1 MILII
6 FILMYGFDTHYY
18 KKPMFSDIEIDA
30 FATDMEAPPGSSGA
44 FFNDFNNIYSYV
56 WIWHTLLEKN

>member
-1 MILII
+1 
-6 FILMYGFDTHYY
+6 MYGFDTHYY